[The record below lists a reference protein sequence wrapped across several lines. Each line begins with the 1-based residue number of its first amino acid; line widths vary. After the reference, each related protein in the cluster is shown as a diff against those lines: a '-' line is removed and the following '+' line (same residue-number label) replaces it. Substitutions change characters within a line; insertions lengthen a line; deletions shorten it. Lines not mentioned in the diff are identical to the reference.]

1 MPLRKAFVLYN
12 YGEGQN
18 ATEDQQNSSNFV
30 DHLKR
35 IYRNCCEVNRF
46 KKDTESGSTVLNTLI
61 DDRDTADIIC
71 CIMTKDSDKN
81 NFLKKAGQICFTTN
95 GLFVVIGI
103 GIRENQIPE
112 YYQIQNN
119 RCYANFE
126 EAKMDTHFLNGI
138 FRGPDEHDGE
148 EEQNQEQLADEH
160 GVEEVKLNEEKLP
173 GEIEEVKKTQENIYD
188 GQEVEEVNAFE
199 EKISDEQED
208 KEENE
213 DEKDKKGVWQN
224 YFHGFLL
231 VLFLTGCIYFG
242 VEDKYKYYV
251 AILNKYFFH

>member
-46 KKDTESGSTVLNTLI
+46 KKDTEPGSTVLNTLI

-138 FRGPDEHDGE
+138 FRGP
-148 EEQNQEQLADEH
+148 DEH